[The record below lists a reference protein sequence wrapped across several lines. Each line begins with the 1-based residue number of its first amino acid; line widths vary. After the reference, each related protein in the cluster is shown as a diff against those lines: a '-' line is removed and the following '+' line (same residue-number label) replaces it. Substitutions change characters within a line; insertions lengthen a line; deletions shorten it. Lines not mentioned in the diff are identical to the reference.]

1 MTPSQFD
8 ILLQR
13 LIAMETPKV
22 VVFLVILVWHLDIP
36 KPPQEYQFL
45 EFYAGVGRIATLA
58 KWCGFATAAVDI
70 RQYTFKFAG
79 TVTRL
84 LPKIREDTRSQKF
97 PAKELREEMIT
108 ATDGTTPDVP
118 KDGACELARP
128 DASLASALQGALF
141 VPSDEPCVED
151 PYLPPVE
158 VEDQPSE
165 MGPLDDPYFV
175 GGVDN
180 STAEEVSQECLDP
193 MMQHIASLGSKLPDE
208 VRRDKYEKHIEL
220 FWVEKKMAG
229 RKRKREIF
237 EEDEELSESEY
248 DKLKNAD
255 SNMPDNMGLDTDDT
269 GATASTLQEHG
280 NALQEEM
287 KGHSLSGNVPI
298 SKHHFEENGEV
309 ADLEYLR
316 GRDVLHYL
324 LRSYPW
330 TLLGGLDPG
339 EEAQNMLDTFWR
351 LYRREH
357 PTHQIF
363 QLADDND
370 SAVNLRFCVP
380 LMVHGDGARTLKKQP
395 LEVISLHPVL
405 GLDTV
410 KKKIE
415 DSVQCTCWPK
425 QTYGGCDTAHPMA
438 QKLNSKHLTY
448 LTHFLL
454 CAFPSKK
461 FKKLPGLLLSVL
473 EAISQDLGTLSVRGI
488 VLGNDVYHFAV
499 LGMMGDLEYH
509 AKTGVLTRSYQ
520 NVGHKNFI
528 PCCHLC
534 AAGSINH
541 PFEDVREQASWKG
554 TLFHSPPWNNP
565 PPFRYILFEDWSSG
579 LAARWF
585 RLDPFH
591 LFRLGVARNFIASA
605 VMLMA
610 SDGIF
615 DLAAGDSKSVDARLG
630 RAWAQFSLW
639 CDTHSVRVTGIRA
652 FTREKFHA
660 ATKTSF
666 PWVGCKGAD
675 SIILLKWLKWCSAI
689 NLASCPDSQVL
700 GHIHQGCEQSLAFQ
714 GIHRHG
720 IWLTNCCRAKLQ
732 KNCQQFLAS
741 YAWLAHVCL
750 QRRLQLF
757 AQVPKIHGMAHVQ
770 HRLSVCSL
778 DEFCWNPANDDCS
791 MSEDFV
797 GRIARQSRR
806 VGHKHVVSNTIHAYK
821 VKSKMTLM
829 RFHRKRKLSTG

>member
-1 MTPSQFD
+1 
-8 ILLQR
+8 
-13 LIAMETPKV
+13 
-22 VVFLVILVWHLDIP
+22 
-36 KPPQEYQFL
+36 
-45 EFYAGVGRIATLA
+45 
-58 KWCGFATAAVDI
+58 
-70 RQYTFKFAG
+70 
-79 TVTRL
+79 
-84 LPKIREDTRSQKF
+84 
-97 PAKELREEMIT
+97 
-108 ATDGTTPDVP
+108 
-118 KDGACELARP
+118 
-128 DASLASALQGALF
+128 
-141 VPSDEPCVED
+141 
-151 PYLPPVE
+151 
-158 VEDQPSE
+158 
-165 MGPLDDPYFV
+165 
-175 GGVDN
+175 
-180 STAEEVSQECLDP
+180 
-193 MMQHIASLGSKLPDE
+193 
-208 VRRDKYEKHIEL
+208 
-220 FWVEKKMAG
+220 
-229 RKRKREIF
+229 
-237 EEDEELSESEY
+237 
-248 DKLKNAD
+248 
-255 SNMPDNMGLDTDDT
+255 
-269 GATASTLQEHG
+269 
-280 NALQEEM
+280 
-287 KGHSLSGNVPI
+287 
-298 SKHHFEENGEV
+298 
-309 ADLEYLR
+309 
-316 GRDVLHYL
+316 
-324 LRSYPW
+324 
-330 TLLGGLDPG
+330 
-339 EEAQNMLDTFWR
+339 MLDTFWR

-541 PFEDVREQASWKG
+541 PFEDVREQASCWKG